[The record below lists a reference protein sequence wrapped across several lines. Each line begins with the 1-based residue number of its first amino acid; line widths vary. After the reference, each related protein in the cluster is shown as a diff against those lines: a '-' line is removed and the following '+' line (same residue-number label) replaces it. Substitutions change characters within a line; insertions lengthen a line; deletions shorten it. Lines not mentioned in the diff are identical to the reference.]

1 MENFLLELLKSLSK
15 SLNSRVFLKNFVVL
29 SLVELIVALNFNLLA
44 VRLSEVLL
52 KNLTEVFE
60 GGETV

>member
-15 SLNSRVFLKNFVVL
+15 SLDSRVFLKNFVVL
-29 SLVELIVALNFNLLA
+29 SLVEVIVALNFNLLA